1 MLCFRKKQ
9 RANSKKTY
17 DQTEGQTE
25 GWMEG
30 QMEGWT
36 ERQTDPIL
44 WDPSGQ
50 GWGFNNKL
58 IFN

>member
-1 MLCFRKKQ
+1 M
-9 RANSKKTY
+9 
-17 DQTEGQTE
+17 EGQIG

-44 WDPSGQ
+44 QDPSGQ
-50 GWGFNNKL
+50 GWGSNNKL